1 MYLHVP
7 YTKCKYISFMSTVW
21 LQIMWNPLMWRFIKD
36 MNNRMANK
44 LFLFLFLNLDK
55 VKNWTPGR
63 ITNIWQIQLVQ
74 IDTKVW
80 KDANSLF
87 SDIFIAFVIIIALAP
102 YFYYDNPLSGQL
114 S

>member
-1 MYLHVP
+1 
-7 YTKCKYISFMSTVW
+7 MSTVW

-74 IDTKVW
+74 IDTIRFERMQIHFLVTF
-80 KDANSLF
+80 SL
-87 SDIFIAFVIIIALAP
+87 L
-102 YFYYDNPLSGQL
+102 LSSSL
-114 S
+114 L